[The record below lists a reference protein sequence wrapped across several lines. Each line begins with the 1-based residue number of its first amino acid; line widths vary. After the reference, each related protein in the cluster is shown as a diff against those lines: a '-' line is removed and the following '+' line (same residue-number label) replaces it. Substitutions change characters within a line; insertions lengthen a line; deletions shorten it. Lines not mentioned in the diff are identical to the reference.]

1 VFVLRGEH
9 PNGCRGDYPE
19 PTKGYMG
26 AQMEHELAHHCVLGK
41 PIYFDV
47 HQFVALEAC
56 LPRLLPLAAEQFV
69 PHS

>member
-1 VFVLRGEH
+1 
-9 PNGCRGDYPE
+9 
-19 PTKGYMG
+19 MG